1 MKQTG
6 VVLCVLAPH
15 PPLLIPEIGKGDI
28 GAVKATQEAM
38 GELACRV
45 NQAKPDVV
53 IVISPHA
60 PLFRDA
66 IAILVD
72 DPLYGDFSA
81 FGVPEAKY
89 CFRNDPELISAIVD
103 EAGKT
108 GVRIHRFELDSGG
121 MVTRSKGLDHGVLVP
136 MHFISKEVGQGV
148 PIVVMGTALL
158 PRDALFSFGQAID
171 KAARRLERRAVL
183 VASGD
188 LSHRLTRQAPAGYSP
203 RGREFDER
211 LIQHLRDTDI
221 QGILS
226 LDDALLD
233 QAGECGYRPVVT
245 ALGAM
250 SGEDLRSEV
259 LSYEGPFGVGYGC
272 ALFGPETGFVRNC
285 SYGRCPSPE
294 TSSAKNCDS
303 GGCLSPET
311 RSAKNCDSDRC
322 PSGESFPVRLA
333 RAAVETY
340 VKSGKRISPPEKIPR
355 EFQGRAGAFCTLKIS
370 GELRGCI
377 GTIEPATDGIAQEI
391 IGNAIA
397 AATQDPRFRPVRE
410 DELGSL
416 RYSVD
421 VLMPSEPVSG
431 LDELNP
437 KIYGVI
443 VRKGRRRGLLLPD
456 IEGVDTPLEQVAI
469 ARRKAGIGPNE
480 DIELERFEV
489 KRHT

>member
-15 PPLLIPEIGKGDI
+15 PPLLIPEIGKGDT
-28 GAVKATQEAM
+28 GAVKATQKAM
-38 GELACRV
+38 EELACRV

-89 CFRNDPELISAIVD
+89 RFRNDPELISAIVD

-108 GVRIHRFELDSGG
+108 GVRAHRFELESGG

-171 KAARRLERRAVL
+171 SAARRLERRVVL

-226 LDDALLD
+226 LDDSLLD
-233 QAGECGYRPVVT
+233 EAGECGYRPVVT
-245 ALGAM
+245 ALGAL
-250 SGEDLRSEV
+250 SRDDLRSEV

-272 ALFGPETGFVRNC
+272 ALFGPETG
-285 SYGRCPSPE
+285 
-294 TSSAKNCDS
+294 SAKNCDS
-303 GGCLSPET
+303 G
-311 RSAKNCDSDRC
+311 RC
-322 PSGESFPVRLA
+322 PSGESFPVKLA

-340 VKSGKRISPPEKIPR
+340 VKSGKRLNPPEKIPR
-355 EFQGRAGAFCTLKIS
+355 EFQGRPGAFCTLKIS

-377 GTIEPATDGIAQEI
+377 GTIEPATDSIVQEI
-391 IGNAIA
+391 FVSAIA
-397 AATQDPRFRPVRE
+397 AATQEPRCRTVIE

-421 VLMPSEPVSG
+421 VLMPSESVSG

-456 IEGVDTPLEQVAI
+456 VEGVDTPLEQVAI

>member
-1 MKQTG
+1 VVFVKQTG

-28 GAVKATQEAM
+28 GAVKATQKAM

-89 CFRNDPELISAIVD
+89 RFRNDPELVSAIVD
-103 EAGKT
+103 EGGKI
-108 GVRIHRFELDSGG
+108 GVRIHRFELESGG
-121 MVTRSKGLDHGVLVP
+121 LVTRSKGLDHGVLVP

-158 PRDALFSFGQAID
+158 PRDALFSFGQAIEM
-171 KAARRLERRAVL
+171 AARRLERRAVL

-226 LDDALLD
+226 LDDSLLD
-233 QAGECGYRPVVT
+233 EAGECGYRPVVT

-250 SGEDLRSEV
+250 SGKDLRSEV

-272 ALFGPETGFVRNC
+272 ALFGPETGF
-285 SYGRCPSPE
+285 G
-294 TSSAKNCDS
+294 KNCDF
-303 GGCLSPET
+303 GRCRSPEAS
-311 RSAKNCDSDRC
+311 SAENCDSSRC
-322 PSGESFPVRLA
+322 RSGESFPVKLA
-333 RAAVETY
+333 RAAVEAY
-340 VKSGKRISPPEKIPR
+340 VKSGKRINPPEEIPR
-355 EFQGRAGAFCTLKIS
+355 EFQGRAGVFCTLKTG

-377 GTIEPATDGIAQEI
+377 GTIEPTTDSITQEI

-421 VLMPSEPVSG
+421 VLMQSEPVSG

>member
-1 MKQTG
+1 MKRAG

-28 GAVKATQEAM
+28 RAVKATQEAM
-38 GELACRV
+38 KELACRV
-45 NQAKPDVV
+45 NQAKPDVI

-66 IAILVD
+66 IAVLVD
-72 DPLYGDFSA
+72 DPLCGDFSA
-81 FGVPEAKY
+81 FGVAEAQY
-89 CFRNDPELISAIVD
+89 RFRNDLELISAIAD
-103 EAGKT
+103 EAGKI
-108 GVRIHRFELDSGG
+108 GVRIYRFDGEGRRISR
-121 MVTRSKGLDHGVLVP
+121 RSEGLDHGVLVP
-136 MHFISKEVGQGV
+136 MHFISKEIGQAV

-158 PRDALFSFGQAID
+158 PRHALYALGQAID
-171 KAARRLERRAVL
+171 EAARRLERRAVL

-188 LSHRLTRQAPAGYSP
+188 LSHRLTRHAPAGYNP

-211 LIQHLRDTDI
+211 LIQCLRDADV

-226 LDDALLD
+226 LDDSLLD
-233 QAGECGYRPVVT
+233 EAGECGYRPVVT
-245 ALGAM
+245 ALGAV
-250 SGEDLRSEV
+250 SGDDLRSDV

-272 ALFGPETGFVRNC
+272 ALFGPEV
-285 SYGRCPSPE
+285 
-294 TSSAKNCDS
+294 DS
-303 GGCLSPET
+303 GE
-311 RSAKNCDSDRC
+311 NCGSGRC
-322 PSGESFPVRLA
+322 PSGESFPVKLA

-340 VKSGKRISPPEKIPR
+340 VRSGKKINPPEEIPP
-355 EFQGRAGAFCTLKIS
+355 EFQGRAGVFCTLKIG

-377 GTIEPATDGIAQEI
+377 GTIEPATGSIAREI

-397 AATQDPRFRPVRE
+397 AATQDPRFHPVKE
-410 DELGSL
+410 NELRSL
-416 RYSVD
+416 SYSVD

-431 LDELNP
+431 LDQLNP
-437 KIYGVI
+437 GLYGVI
-443 VRKGRRRGLLLPD
+443 VRKGRKRGLLLPD

-480 DIELERFEV
+480 DIEIERFEV

>member
-28 GAVKATQEAM
+28 RAVKATQEAM
-38 GELACRV
+38 GELARRV
-45 NQAKPDVV
+45 NQAKPDVI

-60 PLFRDA
+60 PLFRDVVA
-66 IAILVD
+66 VLVD
-72 DPLYGDFSA
+72 DPLRGDFSA

-89 CFRNDPELISAIVD
+89 RFRNDPELVSAIVD
-103 EAGKT
+103 EAGKI
-108 GVRIHRFELDSGG
+108 GVRIYRFDSESGG
-121 MVTRSKGLDHGVLVP
+121 MSRRPMGLDHGVLVP
-136 MHFISKEVGQGV
+136 MHFINKEVGQDV
-148 PIVVMGTALL
+148 PVVVMGTALL
-158 PRDALFSFGQAID
+158 PRDVLYAFGQAID
-171 KAARRLERRAVL
+171 KAARRLERKAVL

-211 LIQHLRDTDI
+211 LIQLLRDMDI

-226 LDDALLD
+226 LDDSLLD
-233 QAGECGYRPVVT
+233 EAGECGYRPVVT
-245 ALGAM
+245 ALGALF
-250 SGEDLRSEV
+250 GDDLRSEV

-272 ALFGPETGFVRNC
+272 ALFGPEMDLAR
-285 SYGRCPSPE
+285 
-294 TSSAKNCDS
+294 NCDS
-303 GGCLSPET
+303 G
-311 RSAKNCDSDRC
+311 RC
-322 PSGESFPVRLA
+322 SSGESFPVKLA
-333 RAAVETY
+333 RAAVEAY
-340 VKSGKRISPPEKIPR
+340 VKSGKRINPPEEIPR
-355 EFQGRAGAFCTLKIS
+355 EFQGRAGVFCTLKIS

-377 GTIEPATDGIAQEI
+377 GTIEPTAGSIPQEI

-397 AATQDPRFRPVRE
+397 AATQDPRFHPVRE

-416 RYSVD
+416 HYSVD
-421 VLMPSEPVSG
+421 VLMPSEPVFG

-437 KIYGVI
+437 KLYGVI

-456 IEGVDTPLEQVAI
+456 IEGVDTPEEQVAI
-469 ARRKAGIGPNE
+469 ARGKAGIGPNE